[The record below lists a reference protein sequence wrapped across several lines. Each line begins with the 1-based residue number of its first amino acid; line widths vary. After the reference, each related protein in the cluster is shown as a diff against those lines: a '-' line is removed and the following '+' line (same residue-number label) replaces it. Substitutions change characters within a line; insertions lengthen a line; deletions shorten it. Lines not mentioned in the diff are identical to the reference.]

1 MSEYADHRIRQHQAA
16 SAAYEEWRAGLSV
29 EEKKIAD
36 RCAPNDC
43 TEEHGYHYHSDPAE
57 TVAIPPIYRDQLSD
71 QLCELFDL
79 TEGQAT
85 GIINWVK
92 ALREREKISIQSQLL
107 QAVIGGL
114 LSSKNPKIAAASL
127 AFAAELHTLNDIAS
141 QSEYAKSIGVTRQA
155 ISKMVGWW
163 KRELNLRPGAYQK
176 STAACASMSK
186 KQTENHWRRKPI
198 TASSILANL
207 RKKCPNP

>member
-1 MSEYADHRIRQHQAA
+1 MSEYAEHRIRQHQAA
-16 SAAYEEWRAGLSV
+16 TIAYAEWRNSLS
-29 EEKKIAD
+29 EEDKKIAD
-36 RCAPNDC
+36 KCVPNDC
-43 TEEHGYHYHSDPAE
+43 TEEHGYNYQSDPAE
-57 TVAIPPIYRDQLSD
+57 TVAVPPIYRDNLVD
-71 QLCELFDL
+71 QLCERFDL
-79 TEGQAT
+79 TEGQAA
-85 GIINWVK
+85 GIIDWVK
-92 ALREREKISIQSQLL
+92 ALREREKVSIQSQLL

-186 KQTENHWRRKPI
+186 KQKENHWRHKPT
-198 TASSILANL
+198 TASSILASI
-207 RKKCPNP
+207 RKKCHTP